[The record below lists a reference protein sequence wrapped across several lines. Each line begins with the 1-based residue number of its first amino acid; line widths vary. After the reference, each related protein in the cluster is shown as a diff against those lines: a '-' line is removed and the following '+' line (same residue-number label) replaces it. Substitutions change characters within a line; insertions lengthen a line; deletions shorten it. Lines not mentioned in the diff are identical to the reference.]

1 VRIATE
7 ATWKLIAEED
17 AEALILAMGGSPVI
31 PKLAYQD
38 ASRVVWVGDVD
49 NGNVKVGDNIWIAGA
64 GLTGCEAALR
74 FLQTGK
80 KVTLIDALPR
90 EQLGSGSSPI
100 NAYALFNI
108 LEEFHVDLR
117 TGTKLVDVT
126 QDYAIVVKEGRE
138 ERLAFD
144 TVILSLGTKV
154 DTDSINQLRT
164 AVAEC
169 HVVGNSNGR
178 SGTVWNATTSAF
190 DAAMAV

>member
-1 VRIATE
+1 LRIGTE
-7 ATWKLIAEED
+7 ATGKLVAEEE
-17 AEALILAMGGSPVI
+17 AEALILATGGSPVI
-31 PKLAYQD
+31 PKLTCQD
-38 ASRVVWVGDVD
+38 EARVVWVGDVD
-49 NGNVKVGDNIWIAGA
+49 KSEVLVGSNVLIAGA

-74 FLQTGK
+74 FIQSGR
-80 KVTLIDALPR
+80 KVTLIDTLPR

-108 LEEFHVDLR
+108 LAESNVDIR
-117 TGTKLVDVT
+117 TQTKLVDVT
-126 QDYAIVVKEGRE
+126 QDYAIVVKGGRE
-138 ERLAFD
+138 DRLIFD

-154 DTDSINQLRT
+154 DTEAIKQLRT

-169 HVVGNSNGR
+169 YVVGNSNGK